1 MAPLTHDFP
10 TFGHYAH
17 NLKDGLHHTAS
28 KGLNELEQ
36 AIETKGYDWL
46 EGYMAQIFDRLPQAP
61 IGELI
66 KTPSKTQT
74 VKKTRAAIAAAKEKT
89 EKIKGLN
96 ARLALSPPSQVN
108 RPALSPLHLGARSVN
123 INTSPS
129 PSPIKSKPAKPL
141 AASSPAKSK
150 AKRGRTKKA
159 EVVNDGNPVSVADAT
174 VKSSQGEEKSSA
186 ASRKGNIKKLAA
198 IESEMASTSSRS
210 EKTKETKSKSVRS
223 KKAEKQ
229 PERAPEEAPVQE
241 NMDIDEP
248 ASEPKSKSTRSKK
261 AAGKQVETEAV
272 PAVTPQAL
280 EEEAP
285 VRQESP
291 VKSTRSRKADKQAE
305 VVEPFVP
312 VEQVEQAPVNEEQEM
327 INEPEPEAEA
337 QNVPEEPTP
346 APAVAEEMETEVEPV
361 DERPEKAVEMEE
373 QGEEAEEETVAEPVL
388 AIEEGQQAAEE
399 PDVQIDVQQ
408 EEEREMS
415 EPSPEVV
422 SPEATEPEAPQ
433 EPVKEKASEPIV
445 DETVAPVENTPAETE
460 ATAPSRLEALVPVQP
475 EAETETEV
483 IQAPAT
489 DVISESAPT
498 NVSQTSSTSN
508 PQPAHRVRS
517 SWLSKALGA
526 GAPPFAHAHESS
538 VLRKSHAASS
548 QPDRANMDF
557 SGLRKS
563 LAPIGGL
570 KRKSNEGLGKDEDE
584 EEDEDNRPGKV
595 AKASEAH
602 TIHFPTTTPGPAKA
616 SLFPTKT
623 PSSYGTAS
631 VGSDQHSQ
639 GRPVQDDSQRP
650 EISRVTKALDE
661 LREKTAKDLA
671 KQKATPAAGPAPR
684 VPQAKSTGA
693 GFLRGLLNFGGGSV
707 ESGEDEATRRARELE
722 EEKIAEEELEKLMW
736 AARNGVDEDMILG
749 DEEEQEPAAA
759 PQAVQKEEP
768 RSTTPSFSPP
778 PKPTLRNSIHPAY
791 MSQPSTLPPVVAPA
805 PEPPVQAVPAGTLTD
820 NEDEEMVDEESVL
833 DEIIPEDITEY
844 QPSNSQTSSQGQ
856 HTRFFSPAPASTTP
870 VKSLEKEAPALH
882 DRKEKHQHEPSAAVL
897 NEQREQKDKDRRREE
912 REQEKSRL
920 REEKEREREK
930 KGKDKSAQQAIE
942 VDEEI
947 TAPVKS
953 NHRKTPSASQA
964 SLFTS
969 TSATNSTL
977 NHASTMAAK
986 ALGVK
991 PAAAPVKSLQQA
1003 ASAAQKEQAASV
1015 RKAALRE
1022 QTDKRKEQ
1030 LAQKKADEERV
1041 RAEEERKAKVAELE
1055 EKRRIRAEGEKRRKE
1070 REVKAKEKAAKE
1082 QADEAAKVKQ
1092 AEAEAAKKRKLA
1104 AALSKSQSAAP
1115 APKRVAA
1122 PSQSLTKGKEP
1133 FRPTKTNLSSS
1144 ITADSKMGP
1153 NTFRTAES
1161 QAQSSTIKLVSKP
1174 VQPPAQRESQVTW
1187 PAPERKPLGQ
1197 PSRPSQ
1203 MEGHGVKQSLLYQ
1216 AHHQQLQS
1224 INAQPQAP
1232 PQNWQQVQA
1241 SLDKKV
1247 QQQDSEDIVLP
1258 DIASEY
1264 SDPDDDTTRDFN
1276 RPDWAES
1283 PALNK
1288 ALAAQATIDPDE
1300 YFGHIGPLNME
1311 ELFKARAGK
1320 FRPRSSSAN
1329 WSRGDGLTPMEIIDY
1344 AKRMGYESLQSYDD
1358 GPGPSGSS

>member
-17 NLKDGLHHTAS
+17 NLKDGLQHTAS
-28 KGLNELEQ
+28 RGLDELDQ

-96 ARLALSPPSQVN
+96 ARLALSPSNQVN
-108 RPALSPLHLGARSVN
+108 RPALSPLHLGARSIN

-129 PSPIKSKPAKPL
+129 PSPVKSKPAKPL
-141 AASSPAKSK
+141 AISSPVKSK
-150 AKRGRTKKA
+150 AKRGRPKKA
-159 EVVNDGNPVSVADAT
+159 DIAND
-174 VKSSQGEEKSSA
+174 
-186 ASRKGNIKKLAA
+186 
-198 IESEMASTSSRS
+198 
-210 EKTKETKSKSVRS
+210 
-223 KKAEKQ
+223 
-229 PERAPEEAPVQE
+229 
-241 NMDIDEP
+241 
-248 ASEPKSKSTRSKK
+248 SKSTRSKK
-261 AAGKQVETEAV
+261 ADGKQPEVEETLATE
-272 PAVTPQAL
+272 PQAQ
-280 EEEAP
+280 EKEDPAP
-285 VRQESP
+285 QASP
-291 VKSTRSRKADKQAE
+291 AKSTRSKKAKQTE
-305 VVEPFVP
+305 VVEPPVEDVEQAVDEEERMAGEPDKESEADNAQEEPAPAPVVAEDMEVEPEPVAEREEAVEVEKQKETAGPAMEEVQQQVEEPDVP
-312 VEQVEQAPVNEEQEM
+312 MDVEQVEDEPVAENVA
-327 INEPEPEAEA
+327 PEAE
-337 QNVPEEPTP
+337 PE
-346 APAVAEEMETEVEPV
+346 VNREPV
-361 DERPEKAVEMEE
+361 EE
-373 QGEEAEEETVAEPVL
+373 
-388 AIEEGQQAAEE
+388 
-399 PDVQIDVQQ
+399 
-408 EEEREMS
+408 
-415 EPSPEVV
+415 
-422 SPEATEPEAPQ
+422 EATEP
-433 EPVKEKASEPIV
+433 IV
-445 DETVAPVENTPAETE
+445 DKAATPPMAGIPVEEP
-460 ATAPSRLEALVPVQP
+460 TAPLHP
-475 EAETETEV
+475 EVDTRVEPEIETNTET
-483 IQAPAT
+483 APE
-489 DVISESAPT
+489 VISEPAPT
-498 NVSQTSSTSN
+498 NISQTSFTSN
-508 PQPAHRVRS
+508 SQPAHRIRS
-517 SWLSKALGA
+517 SWLSKALGT
-526 GAPPFAHAHESS
+526 GAPPLAHAHEPSA
-538 VLRKSHAASS
+538 LRKSHATSS

-563 LAPIGGL
+563 LAPISGL
-570 KRKSNEGLGKDEDE
+570 KRKSDEGLDNDEDE
-584 EEDEDNRPGKV
+584 DEDEHERAGKV

-623 PSSYGTAS
+623 PSSFGTAS

-671 KQKATPAAGPAPR
+671 KQKATPAAGTAAR

-693 GFLRGLLNFGGGSV
+693 GFLRGLLNFGGGNA

-749 DEEEQEPAAA
+749 EEEEEEPA
-759 PQAVQKEEP
+759 PQAVEKEEP

-778 PKPTLRNSIHPAY
+778 PKPTLRHSIHPSY
-791 MSQPSTLPPVVAPA
+791 MPQPAALPALVAPVSG
-805 PEPPVQAVPAGTLTD
+805 PSAVPTAQAGTMTD
-820 NEDEEMVDEESVL
+820 HEDEEMVDEESVL
-833 DEIIPEDITEY
+833 DEIIPDEVTEY
-844 QPSNSQTSSQGQ
+844 QPSHSRTSSQGQ
-856 HTRFFSPAPASTTP
+856 HTRFFSPVPASTTP
-870 VKSLEKEAPALH
+870 AKPLDKEAPALH

-897 NEQREQKDKDRRREE
+897 KEQKEREEKDRRREE
-912 REQEKSRL
+912 REQEKLRL

-930 KGKDKSAQQAIE
+930 KGKGKSVQQAME
-942 VDEEI
+942 
-947 TAPVKS
+947 
-953 NHRKTPSASQA
+953 TPSASHA

-969 TSATNSTL
+969 TSANTNTTL
-977 NHASTMAAK
+977 NHASIMAAK

-991 PAAAPVKSLQQA
+991 PAAAPVKSVQQA

-1022 QTDKRKEQ
+1022 QTEKRKEQ
-1030 LAQKKADEERV
+1030 AAQKKAEEERV

-1070 REVKAKEKAAKE
+1070 RELKAKEKAAKE
-1082 QADEAAKVKQ
+1082 QADEAAKVK

-1104 AALSKSQSAAP
+1104 AALNKSQTAAP

-1122 PSQSLTKGKEP
+1122 PSQSLAKGKEP
-1133 FRPTKTNLSSS
+1133 FRPTKTTLSSS

-1153 NTFRTAES
+1153 NAFRTADS
-1161 QAQSSTIKLVSKP
+1161 QTQSSTIRLVGQP
-1174 VQPPAQRESQVTW
+1174 AQPPAQRESQAATW
-1187 PAPERKPLGQ
+1187 SAPERKPLGQ

-1224 INAQPQAP
+1224 INTQPQAP

-1264 SDPDDDTTRDFN
+1264 SDPDDDTTREFN

-1329 WSRGDGLTPMEIIDY
+1329 WSRGDGLSPMEIIDY

>member
-28 KGLNELEQ
+28 RGLDELDQ

-96 ARLALSPPSQVN
+96 ARLALSPSNQVN
-108 RPALSPLHLGARSVN
+108 RPALSPLHLGARSIN

-129 PSPIKSKPAKPL
+129 PSPVKSKPAKPL
-141 AASSPAKSK
+141 VISSPVKSK
-150 AKRGRTKKA
+150 AKRGRPKKA
-159 EVVNDGNPVSVADAT
+159 DIADDVSPADDA
-174 VKSSQGEEKSSA
+174 VKAKGEEKPSA
-186 ASRKGNIKKLAA
+186 ASRKGKKPIA
-198 IESEMASTSSRS
+198 EQASTSSRS
-210 EKTKETKSKSVRS
+210 EKTRDTKSKSSRS
-223 KKAEKQ
+223 KKVEKQ
-229 PERAPEEAPVQE
+229 PEQVPGDEDMEVDEQTPET
-241 NMDIDEP
+241 
-248 ASEPKSKSTRSKK
+248 KFKSTRSKK
-261 AAGKQVETEAV
+261 AAGKQPEVEETLATE
-272 PAVTPQAL
+272 PQAQ
-280 EEEAP
+280 EKDDTAP
-285 VRQESP
+285 QASP
-291 VKSTRSRKADKQAE
+291 AKSTRSKKAKQTE
-305 VVEPFVP
+305 VVEPPVEDVEQAVDEELMAGEPDKESEADNAQEEPAPAPVVAEDMEVEPEPVAELEEAVEVEEQEETAAPAMEEVQQQVEESDVP
-312 VEQVEQAPVNEEQEM
+312 MDVEQVEDEPVAEDVA
-327 INEPEPEAEA
+327 PEAQPEVTREPVEEEA
-337 QNVPEEPTP
+337 TQPIVDKAATPPMANIPVEEPT
-346 APAVAEEMETEVEPV
+346 APLDPEVDTRVEP
-361 DERPEKAVEMEE
+361 EI
-373 QGEEAEEETVAEPVL
+373 ET
-388 AIEEGQQAAEE
+388 
-399 PDVQIDVQQ
+399 
-408 EEEREMS
+408 
-415 EPSPEVV
+415 
-422 SPEATEPEAPQ
+422 
-433 EPVKEKASEPIV
+433 
-445 DETVAPVENTPAETE
+445 NTE
-460 ATAPSRLEALVPVQP
+460 AAPE
-475 EAETETEV
+475 
-483 IQAPAT
+483 
-489 DVISESAPT
+489 VISEPAPT
-498 NVSQTSSTSN
+498 NISQTSSTSN
-508 PQPAHRVRS
+508 SQPAHRVRS
-517 SWLSKALGA
+517 SWLSKALGT
-526 GAPPFAHAHESS
+526 GAPPFAHAHEPSA
-538 VLRKSHAASS
+538 LRKSHAASS

-563 LAPIGGL
+563 LAPISGL
-570 KRKSNEGLGKDEDE
+570 KRKSDEGLDDDEDE
-584 EEDEDNRPGKV
+584 DEDEHERAGKV

-623 PSSYGTAS
+623 PSSFGTAS

-671 KQKATPAAGPAPR
+671 KQKATPAAGTAAR

-693 GFLRGLLNFGGGSV
+693 GFLRGLLNFGGGNA

-749 DEEEQEPAAA
+749 EEEEEEPA
-759 PQAVQKEEP
+759 PQAVEKEEP

-778 PKPTLRNSIHPAY
+778 PKPTLRHSIHPSY
-791 MSQPSTLPPVVAPA
+791 MPQPAALPAVVAPVS
-805 PEPPVQAVPAGTLTD
+805 EPSAVPTAQAGIMTD
-820 NEDEEMVDEESVL
+820 HEDEEMVDEESVL
-833 DEIIPEDITEY
+833 DEIIPDEVTEY
-844 QPSNSQTSSQGQ
+844 QPSHSQTSSQGQ

-870 VKSLEKEAPALH
+870 AKPLDKEAPALH

-897 NEQREQKDKDRRREE
+897 KEQKEREEKDRRREE
-912 REQEKSRL
+912 REQEKLRL

-930 KGKDKSAQQAIE
+930 KGKGKSVQQAME
-942 VDEEI
+942 VDEEDA
-947 TAPVKS
+947 APAKS

-969 TSATNSTL
+969 TSANTNTTL
-977 NHASTMAAK
+977 SHASIMAAK

-991 PAAAPVKSLQQA
+991 PAAAPVKSVQQA

-1022 QTDKRKEQ
+1022 QTEKRKEQ
-1030 LAQKKADEERV
+1030 AAQKKAEEERV

-1070 REVKAKEKAAKE
+1070 RELKAKEKAAKE

-1104 AALSKSQSAAP
+1104 AALNKSQTAAP

-1122 PSQSLTKGKEP
+1122 PSQSLAKGKEP
-1133 FRPTKTNLSSS
+1133 FRPTKTTLSSS

-1153 NTFRTAES
+1153 NAFRTADS
-1161 QAQSSTIKLVSKP
+1161 QTQSSTIKLVGQP
-1174 VQPPAQRESQVTW
+1174 AQPPAQRESQAATW
-1187 PAPERKPLGQ
+1187 SAPERKPLGQ

-1203 MEGHGVKQSLLYQ
+1203 MEGHGLKQSLLYQ

-1224 INAQPQAP
+1224 INTQPQAP

-1264 SDPDDDTTRDFN
+1264 SDPDDDTTREFN

-1329 WSRGDGLTPMEIIDY
+1329 WSRGDGLSPMEIIDY

>member
-28 KGLNELEQ
+28 RGLDELDQ

-46 EGYMAQIFDRLPQAP
+46 EGYMAQIFERLPQAP

-96 ARLALSPPSQVN
+96 ARLALSPSNQVN
-108 RPALSPLHLGARSVN
+108 RPALSPLHLGARSIN

-129 PSPIKSKPAKPL
+129 PSPVKSKPAKPL
-141 AASSPAKSK
+141 AISSPVKSK
-150 AKRGRTKKA
+150 AKRGRPKKA
-159 EVVNDGNPVSVADAT
+159 DIADDVSPADDA
-174 VKSSQGEEKSSA
+174 KA
-186 ASRKGNIKKLAA
+186 AG
-198 IESEMASTSSRS
+198 
-210 EKTKETKSKSVRS
+210 
-223 KKAEKQ
+223 KQ
-229 PERAPEEAPVQE
+229 PEVEETLATEPQAQEKDDPAPQAS
-241 NMDIDEP
+241 P
-248 ASEPKSKSTRSKK
+248 AKSTRSKR
-261 AAGKQVETEAV
+261 AKQI
-272 PAVTPQAL
+272 
-280 EEEAP
+280 
-285 VRQESP
+285 
-291 VKSTRSRKADKQAE
+291 E
-305 VVEPFVP
+305 VVEPP
-312 VEQVEQAPVNEEQEM
+312 VEDVEQAVDEESLMAGEPDKESEADNAQEEPAPAPVVAENMEVEPEPVAELEEAVEVEEQE
-327 INEPEPEAEA
+327 ETA
-337 QNVPEEPTP
+337 
-346 APAVAEEMETEVEPV
+346 APA
-361 DERPEKAVEMEE
+361 MEE
-373 QGEEAEEETVAEPVL
+373 V
-388 AIEEGQQAAEE
+388 QQQVEE
-399 PDVQIDVQQ
+399 PDVPMDIEQVED
-408 EEEREMS
+408 
-415 EPSPEVV
+415 EPVAEDAAPEVEPEV
-422 SPEATEPEAPQ
+422 TREPVEEEATEPIVDKAATPPMASIPVEEPTAPLDPEVDTRVEPEIETNTEA
-433 EPVKEKASEPIV
+433 ASE
-445 DETVAPVENTPAETE
+445 
-460 ATAPSRLEALVPVQP
+460 
-475 EAETETEV
+475 
-483 IQAPAT
+483 
-489 DVISESAPT
+489 VISEPAPT
-498 NVSQTSSTSN
+498 NISQTSSTSN
-508 PQPAHRVRS
+508 SQPAHRVRS
-517 SWLSKALGA
+517 SWLSKALGT
-526 GAPPFAHAHESS
+526 GAPPFAHTHEPSA
-538 VLRKSHAASS
+538 LRKSHAASS

-563 LAPIGGL
+563 LAPISGL
-570 KRKSNEGLGKDEDE
+570 KRKSDEGLDDDEDE
-584 EEDEDNRPGKV
+584 DEDEHERPGKV

-623 PSSYGTAS
+623 PSSFGTAS
-631 VGSDQHSQ
+631 VGSDHHSQ

-671 KQKATPAAGPAPR
+671 KQKATPAAGTAAR

-693 GFLRGLLNFGGGSV
+693 GFLRGLLNFGGGDA

-749 DEEEQEPAAA
+749 EEEEEEPA
-759 PQAVQKEEP
+759 PQAVKKEEP

-778 PKPTLRNSIHPAY
+778 PKPTLRHSIHPSY
-791 MSQPSTLPPVVAPA
+791 MPQPAALPAVVAPVS
-805 PEPPVQAVPAGTLTD
+805 EPSAVPTAQAGTMTD
-820 NEDEEMVDEESVL
+820 HEDEEMVDEESVL
-833 DEIIPEDITEY
+833 DEIIPDEVTEY
-844 QPSNSQTSSQGQ
+844 QTSHSQTSSQGQ
-856 HTRFFSPAPASTTP
+856 HTRFFSPVPASTTP
-870 VKSLEKEAPALH
+870 AKPLDKEAPALH

-897 NEQREQKDKDRRREE
+897 KEQKEREEKDRRREE
-912 REQEKSRL
+912 REQEKLRL

-930 KGKDKSAQQAIE
+930 KDKGKSVQQAME
-942 VDEEI
+942 
-947 TAPVKS
+947 
-953 NHRKTPSASQA
+953 TPSASQA

-969 TSATNSTL
+969 TSANTNSTL
-977 NHASTMAAK
+977 NHASIMAAK

-991 PAAAPVKSLQQA
+991 PAAAPVKSVQQA

-1022 QTDKRKEQ
+1022 QTEKRKEQ
-1030 LAQKKADEERV
+1030 AAQKKAEEERV

-1070 REVKAKEKAAKE
+1070 RELKAKEKAAKE
-1082 QADEAAKVKQ
+1082 QADEAAKVK

-1104 AALSKSQSAAP
+1104 AALNKSQTAAP

-1122 PSQSLTKGKEP
+1122 PSQSLAKGKEP
-1133 FRPTKTNLSSS
+1133 FRPTKTTLSSS

-1153 NTFRTAES
+1153 NAFRTADS
-1161 QAQSSTIKLVSKP
+1161 QTPSSTIKLVGQP
-1174 VQPPAQRESQVTW
+1174 AQPPAQRESQAATW
-1187 PAPERKPLGQ
+1187 SAPERKPLGQ

-1224 INAQPQAP
+1224 INTQPQAP